1 MNSINI
7 NMLHHEGRKICQACR
22 TGDLTEI
29 NKTLDRHLEVLNY
42 RDSSGMNALDYACD
56 YNHVRAVKLLLERG
70 SNIDAR
76 DRQGKTAFLRMVE
89 KKQINVV
96 SVLILYKASINEKYG
111 STNYT
116 ALHYACEYGLKEIA
130 ILLMN
135 NGANLDA
142 VNSSGLTPLLVACES
157 CHFDVAYLLIENG
170 ADKTA
175 SNSGGKTALHL
186 ACEKGYLKL
195 IKLLIQKG
203 GDTDVYD
210 TKFIN
215 RAKTKDGFTAL
226 HISCY
231 WGYLNVIE
239 ELLNHGANMN
249 ITSHEGSTPLHI
261 GCLHGHDDVVSYLLR
276 RGGMNIID
284 MVDNNGNNVMHYAAR
299 SKSVGVVSLF
309 LDRGISI
316 DCTNINHNSP
326 LHLACCGP
334 NTYPDVI
341 NYLLERKA
349 TIDLLN
355 DDGDT
360 PLHVACKAYKLDVA
374 VLLIMHGG
382 SDYKNLR
389 NEKGL
394 NAMFYIRSVKEEFEQ
409 MLNSKED
416 ENRQRY
422 SLHKYGLSVALT
434 AVYLAFMKNAY
445 KRRIQSL
452 SSLRNDYNNN
462 INIINECKER
472 RQDIKADIRK
482 YNFNAFLP
490 VEYNSLWLVKSQ
502 KKWLQGKV
510 EGYYSRLP
518 SIEGCTD
525 EEEINKQKCLS
536 ILKELQ
542 EID

>member
-1 MNSINI
+1 MQHN
-7 NMLHHEGRKICQACR
+7 EGRKICQACR

-76 DRQGKTAFLRMVE
+76 DRHGKTVFLRMVE
-89 KKQINVV
+89 KKQINVL
-96 SVLILYKASINEKYG
+96 SVLILYKASINEQYG
-111 STNYT
+111 IMNYT

-135 NGANLDA
+135 NGANLDV
-142 VNSSGLTPLLVACES
+142 VNSSGLTPLLVACER

-175 SNSGGKTALHL
+175 SNSSGKTALHL
-186 ACEKGYLKL
+186 ACEKGNLKL
-195 IKLLIQKG
+195 IKLLVK
-203 GDTDVYD
+203 GDTVIDN

-215 RAKTKDGFTAL
+215 RSKSKDGFTAL

-231 WGYLNVIE
+231 WGYLDIIE

-249 ITSHEGSTPLHI
+249 IASREGSTPLHI
-261 GCLHGHDDVVSYLLR
+261 SCLHGHDNVVLFLLR
-276 RGGMNIID
+276 RGGVNIN
-284 MVDNNGNNVMHYAAR
+284 MVDNKGNNVMHYAAR
-299 SKSVGVVSLF
+299 SKSIGIVSLF
-309 LDRGISI
+309 LDKGISI
-316 DCTNINHNSP
+316 DCPNINNNSP
-326 LHLACCGP
+326 LHLACCGA
-334 NTYPDVI
+334 NIYPDVI
-341 NYLLERKA
+341 KYLLERKA

-360 PLHVACKAYKLDVA
+360 PLHVACKAYKLDAA
-374 VLLIMHGG
+374 VLLIIHGG

-394 NAMFYIRSVKEEFEQ
+394 NALFYIRSVKEEFEQ

-416 ENRQRY
+416 DNRQQY
-422 SLHKYGLSVALT
+422 SLHKYGLSVVLT
-434 AVYLAFMKNAY
+434 AVYLTFMKNAY
-445 KRRIQSL
+445 KRKIQYF
-452 SSLRNDYNNN
+452 SSRNNDDDNGGD
-462 INIINECKER
+462 
-472 RQDIKADIRK
+472 DIKILMNEWKQKREDIKVDIRK

-490 VEYNSLWLVKSQ
+490 VEYKSLWLLKSK

-510 EGYYSRLP
+510 EGYCSRLP
-518 SIEGCTD
+518 SVEGST
-525 EEEINKQKCLS
+525 EEEEEHKKKCMS
-536 ILKELQ
+536 ILKELH
-542 EID
+542 ETV